1 MTADATR
8 RVTALLSSIAD
19 IGRDPQ
25 RGGYT
30 RPVYSTPELDLRSW
44 FVSEAQARGL
54 DVETDRNGI
63 IWAWWD
69 LPSRDRASALVT
81 GSHLDSVPGGGAYDG
96 PLGIVS
102 ALVAIDLLRERGVQ
116 PLSAIAI
123 AVFPEEEGSRFGVAC
138 LGSRLITGAI
148 DVDRARSLRDADGV
162 TFAERS
168 ERHGLDPA
176 HLGPDPERLRGIGA
190 FVELHVEQGRGLID
204 LGQPVA
210 IGSSI
215 LGHGRWRLSFSGQ
228 GNHAGTTLMRDR
240 RDPMVAA
247 AAAVLAVRAAA
258 TAVDD
263 ARATVGRIQPVPGGT
278 NVIASRV
285 DMWLDVRHPDDDV
298 TAALVADIALRAADL
313 ADKDG
318 IGFAIVEESMS
329 PTAGFDPVL
338 RRQLSAVLP
347 SAPILSTG
355 AGHDAGVLAS
365 HVPSA
370 MLFVRNPTGISHS
383 PEEHAEDAD
392 AEAGAESLAAV
403 LAAGLPKL

>member
-1 MTADATR
+1 
-8 RVTALLSSIAD
+8 
-19 IGRDPQ
+19 
-25 RGGYT
+25 
-30 RPVYSTPELDLRSW
+30 
-44 FVSEAQARGL
+44 
-54 DVETDRNGI
+54 
-63 IWAWWD
+63 
-69 LPSRDRASALVT
+69 
-81 GSHLDSVPGGGAYDG
+81 
-96 PLGIVS
+96 
-102 ALVAIDLLRERGVQ
+102 
-116 PLSAIAI
+116 
-123 AVFPEEEGSRFGVAC
+123 
-138 LGSRLITGAI
+138 
-148 DVDRARSLRDADGV
+148 
-162 TFAERS
+162 
-168 ERHGLDPA
+168 
-176 HLGPDPERLRGIGA
+176 
-190 FVELHVEQGRGLID
+190 
-204 LGQPVA
+204 
-210 IGSSI
+210 
-215 LGHGRWRLSFSGQ
+215 
-228 GNHAGTTLMRDR
+228 
-240 RDPMVAA
+240 MVAA